1 MSNLGD
7 GRPAAKKSFILE
19 KGRMV
24 EMRFN
29 LSPGLRVTAEHIVCD
44 DTAMKRSGG
53 EGANPHDLAHSGVG
67 KNEKTVAVMR

>member
-1 MSNLGD
+1 
-7 GRPAAKKSFILE
+7 
-19 KGRMV
+19 MV